1 MYIRSAI
8 LLRVAEVFEFLL
20 TKRRESSSN
29 SNEFSRKKIRRKSF
43 CQRFCQQ
50 QFSLRLRISLLG
62 RGKKREIECAKWQFH
77 NVYNNVPYA
86 SSKTSIFSSLLSL
99 VSVEGRGGGRK
110 VNLWGQTRVGGWL
123 EARDPILAN
132 ARETLCISPAHID
145 TLIPRETEVWWQNI
159 CRSNRR
165 SRSCESPRVVTRRS
179 ASRFR
184 SLHRIKWHR
193 PRDLPQRPA
202 PPTFSPYFYV
212 LATTRSSIKCT
223 ISRNKS
229 IFFPLDPIEKQGDER
244 RRYLELTHVLVF
256 PFSIPTQRV
265 TQRSQPTG
273 KILRRSL
280 I

>member
-1 MYIRSAI
+1 MTKYLSFKQAI
-8 LLRVAEVFEFLL
+8 QVLRV
-20 TKRRESSSN
+20 
-29 SNEFSRKKIRRKSF
+29 
-43 CQRFCQQ
+43 
-50 QFSLRLRISLLG
+50 
-62 RGKKREIECAKWQFH
+62 
-77 NVYNNVPYA
+77 
-86 SSKTSIFSSLLSL
+86 
-99 VSVEGRGGGRK
+99 
-110 VNLWGQTRVGGWL
+110 
-123 EARDPILAN
+123 
-132 ARETLCISPAHID
+132 
-145 TLIPRETEVWWQNI
+145 
-159 CRSNRR
+159 
-165 SRSCESPRVVTRRS
+165 PRVVTRRS

>member
-1 MYIRSAI
+1 MFTTTYLTRPRKHRSSP
-8 LLRVAEVFEFLL
+8 R
-20 TKRRESSSN
+20 
-29 SNEFSRKKIRRKSF
+29 
-43 CQRFCQQ
+43 
-50 QFSLRLRISLLG
+50 
-62 RGKKREIECAKWQFH
+62 
-77 NVYNNVPYA
+77 Y
-86 SSKTSIFSSLLSL
+86 SL

>member
-1 MYIRSAI
+1 MCEVTISQCLQQRT
-8 LLRVAEVFEFLL
+8 LRVLENIDLL
-20 TKRRESSSN
+20 LVTLSRIRGRTWR
-29 SNEFSRKKIRRKSF
+29 RKKS
-43 CQRFCQQ
+43 Q
-50 QFSLRLRISLLG
+50 SLR
-62 RGKKREIECAKWQFH
+62 A
-77 NVYNNVPYA
+77 NA
-86 SSKTSIFSSLLSL
+86 S
-99 VSVEGRGGGRK
+99 
-110 VNLWGQTRVGGWL
+110 GGWL

-223 ISRNKS
+223 IDLS
-229 IFFPLDPIEKQGDER
+229 
-244 RRYLELTHVLVF
+244 
-256 PFSIPTQRV
+256 
-265 TQRSQPTG
+265 
-273 KILRRSL
+273 
-280 I
+280 